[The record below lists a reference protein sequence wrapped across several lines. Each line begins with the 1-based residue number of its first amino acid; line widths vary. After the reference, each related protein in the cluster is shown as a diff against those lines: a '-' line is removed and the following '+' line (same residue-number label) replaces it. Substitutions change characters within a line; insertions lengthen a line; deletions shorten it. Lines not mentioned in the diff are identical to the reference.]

1 MAQTLETGLPDYRIR
16 VSPRARRVR
25 IRISPL
31 GEVEVVLP
39 PGFDPADVPRVLA
52 ERRDWLWRTRERLMQ
67 GARNRPETHGLQP
80 RRVELQ
86 AIEEIWQVEYA
97 TDLSRKWLE
106 SRPMR
111 RLILAPDRPAP
122 HLRDWLQRRAREIL
136 PDWLRQTAAELGFRI
151 NRISVR
157 GQKTRWGSCSTRHD
171 ISLNRNLLLL
181 PAPTVRYLFIHELC
195 HTRHLNHSAHFW
207 QEVARHAPDYPS
219 HERQLREA
227 ARSLP
232 LWVHACAVPR
242 PGRDAA

>member
-1 MAQTLETGLPDYRIR
+1 MPQTRENGLPEHRIR
-16 VSPRARRVR
+16 VSRRARRVR

-31 GEVEVVLP
+31 GEVEVVIP
-39 PGFDPADVPRVLA
+39 PGFDPAGVPRILA
-52 ERRDWLWRTRERLMQ
+52 ERRDWLRRTRERLMQ
-67 GARNRPETHGLQP
+67 RARTRPETHGLRP

-97 TDLSRKWLE
+97 ADLSRKWLE
-106 SRPMR
+106 SRPVR
-111 RLILAPDRPAP
+111 RLTLAPDRPAP
-122 HLRDWLQRRAREIL
+122 HLRDWLQRRARETL

-157 GQKTRWGSCSTRHD
+157 GQKTRWGSCSARHD

-181 PAPTVRYLFIHELC
+181 PPPTVRYLFIHELC

-207 QEVARHAPDYPS
+207 EEVARHAPDFQR

-227 ARSLP
+227 ARTLP
-232 LWVHACAVPR
+232 LWVHA
-242 PGRDAA
+242 